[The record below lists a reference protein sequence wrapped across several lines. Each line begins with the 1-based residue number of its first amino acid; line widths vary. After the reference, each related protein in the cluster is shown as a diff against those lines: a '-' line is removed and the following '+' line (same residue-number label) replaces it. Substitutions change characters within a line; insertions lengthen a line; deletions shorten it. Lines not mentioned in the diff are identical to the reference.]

1 MTIGERIKA
10 TRIDSDEFQTDTAK
24 ALQCSEM
31 QIRRYEHDQ
40 SEMTVSKL
48 KAFCEHYG
56 VSADY
61 ILGLPK
67 GLAWPR

>member
-1 MTIGERIKA
+1 MTIGERLKA
-10 TRIDSDEFQTDTAK
+10 TRIDHDEYQKDIAD
-24 ALQCSEM
+24 AIQCSEM
-31 QIRRYEHDQ
+31 QIRRYEYDQ
-40 SEMTVSKL
+40 SEMTISKL

-67 GLAWPR
+67 GLSWPR

>member
-1 MTIGERIKA
+1 MTIGERLRD
-10 TRIDSDEFQTDTAK
+10 TRVDKDHTQKDTSQLLGTSDR
-24 ALQCSEM
+24 
-31 QIRRYEHDQ
+31 QIGKYERNEQ
-40 SEMTVSKL
+40 EMTVSKL

-67 GLAWPR
+67 GLTWPR

>member
-1 MTIGERIKA
+1 MTIGERLRD
-10 TRIDSDEFQTDTAK
+10 TRTSKDHTQKDTAILLK
-24 ALQCSEM
+24 TNDR
-31 QIRRYEHDQ
+31 QIGKYERNEQ
-40 SEMTVSKL
+40 EMTVSKL

-67 GLAWPR
+67 GLSWPR